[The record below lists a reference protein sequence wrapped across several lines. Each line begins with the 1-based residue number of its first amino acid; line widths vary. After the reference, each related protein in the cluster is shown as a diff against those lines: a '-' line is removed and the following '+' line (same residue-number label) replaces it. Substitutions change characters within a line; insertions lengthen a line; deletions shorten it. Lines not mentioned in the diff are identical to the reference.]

1 MAKRSNRKRRSFVAA
16 AIIGLV
22 AVATVAT
29 YLLMPP
35 APKSAAADMVIYKHP
50 QCGCCTN
57 WTRYIEESGFDVA
70 VRAETN
76 SRERWTEHDVP
87 PQLGSCH
94 TAVIGGYIIEG
105 HVPVED
111 IRRLLEERPDAV
123 GLVLPGMPIGSPGM
137 EGPNPEA
144 YEVLLLKHDG
154 TTEVYQRHV
163 PRES

>member
-1 MAKRSNRKRRSFVAA
+1 MAKRSNRKRYSFIAA
-16 AIIGLV
+16 AVIGLAAV
-22 AVATVAT
+22 VATAT
-29 YLLMPP
+29 YLLTSPVSEST
-35 APKSAAADMVIYKHP
+35 AVEAVVYKHP

-57 WTRYIEESGFDVA
+57 WTRYIEEAGFDVA

-76 SRERWTEHDVP
+76 TRRRWAEHNVP
-87 PQLGSCH
+87 QRLGSCH
-94 TAVIGGYIIEG
+94 TAVIDGYVIEG

-111 IRRLLEERPDAV
+111 IRRLLKERPDAV

-163 PRES
+163 PHAS